1 MSADD
6 QPGSAPGAKEICSP
20 GHPIFRP
27 RPAAPIPASASDR
40 HSPDF
45 REAFGSVTE
54 GLQLA
59 FVADDFGRD
68 AAVNEAI
75 LHAHRH
81 GALTGASLMMGQ
93 PGTPEAIALARS
105 APGLDLGW
113 HLHLCDSRPLTLPA
127 WPWGASPV
135 RAGFTLAL
143 TSAVRRQV
151 RHEIEHQ
158 WRAFQDTGLPCRFIN
173 THHHLHLHPWV
184 WRVIRET
191 VGDAGGAWFRGGAY
205 RSFGPG
211 GDLTSGLTRR
221 IGNLR
226 SHALASGALRTPD
239 TVWGLDRV
247 FRMNGDEILRV
258 ISTLPPGLHEFMFHP
273 RALERDPD
281 VEALIACRAGLN
293 PPANPSARVP

>member
-1 MSADD
+1 M
-6 QPGSAPGAKEICSP
+6 I
-20 GHPIFRP
+20 
-27 RPAAPIPASASDR
+27 
-40 HSPDF
+40 
-45 REAFGSVTE
+45 E

-68 AAVNEAI
+68 AGVNEAI
-75 LHAHRH
+75 LLAHRH

-93 PGTPEAIALARS
+93 PGTLEAIALARS
-105 APGLDLGW
+105 NPGLDLGW
-113 HLHLCDSRPLTLPA
+113 HLHLCDSNPLTLPA
-127 WPWGASPV
+127 WPWGDSPV

-143 TSAVRRQV
+143 TPMQRRRI

-158 WRAFQDTGLPCRFIN
+158 WRAFQETGLPCRFIN
-173 THHHLHLHPWV
+173 SHHHLHLHPWV

-211 GDLTSGLTRR
+211 GNLASRLTLR

-226 SHALASGALRTPD
+226 SRALASGPFRTPA

-247 FRMNGDEILRV
+247 FQMNAGEIQRV
-258 ISTLPPGLHEFMFHP
+258 IPTLPPGLHEFMFHP
-273 RALERDPD
+273 RTPTNDPEVQALHEC
-281 VEALIACRAGLN
+281 VGMLN
-293 PPANPSARVP
+293 APGRSRF